1 MEVDVPQ
8 EPIAVMEAQGADAA
22 SSEVMVEAVDDK
34 DKGEQG
40 AARGSQETLDI
51 EPGTARD
58 TARSESRESV
68 GQQRSAGR
76 ERPVVARPPSPYV
89 SKLPAAPRARGTKPG
104 RDPMHSDAIPM
115 SSSTA
120 APVSL
125 QMGRPQTS
133 STLLSSAYSTRSM
146 RPLSASGSVSSQ
158 ISDEPRRL
166 LDAKVAKKRAD
177 QDYNLMLNRVKRLRL
192 ETDRSR
198 KNMQETRTRAE
209 EIVRLKAQN
218 ELKARAREHDR
229 QLRESLLD
237 RQRQQRTL
245 MSAQRQAATRSA
257 VERIASEKRNNVQ
270 QCRQERQLL
279 AQQAW
284 EARKGQEERAAR
296 IKHEIYTRERQAVH
310 LKYRQR
316 HMQQLRA
323 VQQYEEKVAREEQER
338 LRREKVLTQCIRV
351 CLCSHLLEVGS
362 CVGREFVSRAD
373 SAFLVVMGVT
383 RACTCRRS
391 SS

>member
-1 MEVDVPQ
+1 MTRTKESK
-8 EPIAVMEAQGADAA
+8 EP
-22 SSEVMVEAVDDK
+22 
-34 DKGEQG
+34 
-40 AARGSQETLDI
+40 R
-51 EPGTARD
+51 RD
-58 TARSESRESV
+58 RKK
-68 GQQRSAGR
+68 
-76 ERPVVARPPSPYV
+76 PS
-89 SKLPAAPRARGTKPG
+89 
-104 RDPMHSDAIPM
+104 
-115 SSSTA
+115 
-120 APVSL
+120 
-125 QMGRPQTS
+125 TS
-133 STLLSSAYSTRSM
+133 SQGPHATPRGARVAKASVSRDQQGGNAPSWPGHPRHTSPSFLRLRGLEGQNLAESTRSM

-192 ETDRSR
+192 ETERSR

-351 CLCSHLLEVGS
+351 CLCVCLCSHLLVVGN